1 MVLSTR
7 SRPLAGRLG
16 PPPLCRPS
24 LLTLL
29 FNGLLVL
36 WLLARPGRQS
46 VGVIDI
52 SAVVGPALGSL
63 IAWHGQRWPW
73 SRPSAS
79 TQRLGAAP
87 IFLGLAAFSLAMGQA
102 IWAYYELVLHQ
113 ITPFPSWADVG
124 FLGAAPFILL
134 GILTLPRRPLSAVAR
149 TRILFDGLMLMTAA
163 VTFSWYFVL
172 GPTVLHSSES
182 LFATLVSSAYPVAD
196 LLLLLCLLLLAAQAD
211 EPRLAPV
218 LRILGVGL
226 SIIVVTDSVYSY
238 QLVQGTYTPGQLLV
252 VGWPLGYMLVGL
264 GARTVRVIAANA
276 APAPAAHGALRTL
289 WRLLLPYA
297 LVPAVAV
304 LLAVVW
310 VGHGVA
316 PLKTGVLMGS
326 LVLLAL
332 VLLRQ
337 VLALLE
343 NRQLY
348 RRLDVAYQATLAA
361 QEALRANNRALAAA
375 NAHLQALSTTD
386 PLTNLPNHRTLHRAV
401 DLELERARRYSRP
414 CSLLVLDV
422 DHFKAFNDTYG
433 HPAGDA
439 ALREFS
445 QVVRRTLRGIDIV
458 GRWGGEEFLA
468 VLPETDVPL
477 ALETAERVR
486 DAVAGHTFPAGGGG
500 HVTCSIG
507 VATYPSDGADRDELV
522 AAADRAL
529 YVAKRLGRNQVR
541 AAADPAVPMLSVA
554 DQPATSREESAL
566 LGTVEALAAL
576 VEARDHYTGQ
586 HTHAVALLTL
596 RLALALGLDAA
607 QARMV
612 SLAGRLHDVGKVAIP
627 DAVLQ
632 KAGRLSAEEWAL
644 MRTHPVVGAELVGHV
659 PALRGA
665 ASLIRAHHEH
675 WDGAGYPAGLA
686 GEAIP
691 LGARIIAVAEAYEA
705 MTSERPYRPAG
716 PATWALAELRRC
728 AGTQFDPTV
737 VTALE
742 QVLAADRGPLVSVP
756 GDAVTAV

>member
-1 MVLSTR
+1 MVVSTR

-24 LLTLL
+24 LFILM

-52 SAVVGPALGSL
+52 SAIVGPALGSL
-63 IAWHGQRWPW
+63 LAWHGQRWPW
-73 SRPSAS
+73 SRSSAS
-79 TQRLGAAP
+79 MPRLGAAP

-102 IWAYYELVLHQ
+102 TWAYYELVLHE

-124 FLGAAPFILL
+124 FLGASPFILL

-163 VTFSWYFVL
+163 VAFSWYFVL
-172 GPTVLHSSES
+172 GPTVLRSSES

-196 LLLLLCLLLLAAQAD
+196 LLLLLCLLLIATQAD

-264 GARTVRVIAANA
+264 GARTVRVVAANA

-316 PLKTGVLMGS
+316 PLKTGVLVGS

-348 RRLDVAYQATLAA
+348 RRLDVAYQQTLAA
-361 QEALRANNRALAAA
+361 QVALRANNRALAAA

-386 PLTNLPNHRTLHRAV
+386 PLTDLPNHRTLHRAV
-401 DLELERARRYSRP
+401 DQELERARRYSRP

-422 DHFKAFNDTYG
+422 DHFKALNDTYG

-529 YVAKRLGRNQVR
+529 YAAKRLGRNQVR

-554 DQPATSREESAL
+554 DQSATSREEVPL
-566 LGTVEALAAL
+566 LLMRHQRRV
-576 VEARDHYTGQ
+576 
-586 HTHAVALLTL
+586 
-596 RLALALGLDAA
+596 RLA
-607 QARMV
+607 R
-612 SLAGRLHDVGKVAIP
+612 RRVAP
-627 DAVLQ
+627 Q
-632 KAGRLSAEEWAL
+632 R
-644 MRTHPVVGAELVGHV
+644 
-659 PALRGA
+659 
-665 ASLIRAHHEH
+665 RA
-675 WDGAGYPAGLA
+675 
-686 GEAIP
+686 
-691 LGARIIAVAEAYEA
+691 
-705 MTSERPYRPAG
+705 
-716 PATWALAELRRC
+716 
-728 AGTQFDPTV
+728 
-737 VTALE
+737 
-742 QVLAADRGPLVSVP
+742 
-756 GDAVTAV
+756 

>member
-1 MVLSTR
+1 MALSTR
-7 SRPLAGRLG
+7 SHPLAVLLG
-16 PPPLCRPS
+16 PPTLRRPS
-24 LLTLL
+24 LLILI
-29 FNGLLVL
+29 FNGLLFL

-52 SAVVGPALGSL
+52 TAFLGPALGSL
-63 IAWHGQRWPW
+63 LAWHGQRWPW
-73 SRPSAS
+73 SRTSAS
-79 TQRLGAAP
+79 TPRPGAAP

-102 IWAYYELVLHQ
+102 IWAYYELVRRQ
-113 ITPFPSWADVG
+113 ITPFPSWADAG
-124 FLGAAPFILL
+124 FLGASPFILL
-134 GILTLPRRPLSAVAR
+134 GLLTLPRRPLSAVAR

-172 GPTVLHSSES
+172 GPTVLQSSES
-182 LFATLVSSAYPVAD
+182 LFATLVSSAYPIAD

-211 EPRLAPV
+211 EPQLAPV

-238 QLVQGTYTPGQLLV
+238 QLVHGTYTPGQLIV

-264 GARTVRVIAANA
+264 GARAVRVVAANA
-276 APAPAAHGALRTL
+276 APAPAAHGARRTL

-297 LVPAVAV
+297 FVPAVAV

-316 PLKTGVLMGS
+316 PLKTGVLVGS
-326 LVLLAL
+326 LMLLAL

-348 RRLDVAYQATLAA
+348 CRLDVAYQETLAA
-361 QEALRANNRALAAA
+361 QEALRANNQALAAA

-386 PLTNLPNHRTLHRAV
+386 PLTDLPNHRSLHGAV
-401 DLELERARRYSRP
+401 DQELERARRYSRP

-422 DHFKAFNDTYG
+422 DHFKALNDTYG

-468 VLPETDVPL
+468 VLPETDGPL

-486 DAVAGHTFPAGGGG
+486 DAVAGHTFPAGGGV
-500 HVTCSIG
+500 HLTCSIG
-507 VATYPSDGADRDELV
+507 VATYPSDGVDRDELV

-529 YVAKRLGRNQVR
+529 YVAKRLGRNQAR

-632 KAGRLSAEEWAL
+632 KAEQLSAEEWAL
-644 MRTHPVVGAELVGHV
+644 MHTHPVVGAELVGHV

-665 ASLIRAHHEH
+665 ATLIRAHHER

-691 LGARIIAVAEAYEA
+691 LGARIIAVADAYGA
-705 MTSERPYRPAG
+705 MTSERPYRQAG
-716 PATWALAELRRC
+716 APTWALAELRRC
-728 AGTQFDPTV
+728 AGTQFDPAV

-742 QVLAADRGPLVSVP
+742 QVLAADRSPLVSVP
-756 GDAVTAV
+756 GDAVAAV

>member
-1 MVLSTR
+1 V
-7 SRPLAGRLG
+7 
-16 PPPLCRPS
+16 
-24 LLTLL
+24 LLT
-29 FNGLLVL
+29 
-36 WLLARPGRQS
+36 
-46 VGVIDI
+46 
-52 SAVVGPALGSL
+52 
-63 IAWHGQRWPW
+63 
-73 SRPSAS
+73 
-79 TQRLGAAP
+79 
-87 IFLGLAAFSLAMGQA
+87 
-102 IWAYYELVLHQ
+102 
-113 ITPFPSWADVG
+113 
-124 FLGAAPFILL
+124 
-134 GILTLPRRPLSAVAR
+134 
-149 TRILFDGLMLMTAA
+149 
-163 VTFSWYFVL
+163 
-172 GPTVLHSSES
+172 
-182 LFATLVSSAYPVAD
+182 
-196 LLLLLCLLLLAAQAD
+196 
-211 EPRLAPV
+211 
-218 LRILGVGL
+218 
-226 SIIVVTDSVYSY
+226 
-238 QLVQGTYTPGQLLV
+238 
-252 VGWPLGYMLVGL
+252 
-264 GARTVRVIAANA
+264 
-276 APAPAAHGALRTL
+276 
-289 WRLLLPYA
+289 
-297 LVPAVAV
+297 
-304 LLAVVW
+304 
-310 VGHGVA
+310 
-316 PLKTGVLMGS
+316 
-326 LVLLAL
+326 L

-386 PLTNLPNHRTLHRAV
+386 PLTGLPNHRTLHRAV
-401 DLELERARRYSRP
+401 DQELERARRYSRP

-422 DHFKAFNDTYG
+422 DHFKALNDTYG

-445 QVVRRTLRGIDIV
+445 QVVRRTLRGIDLV

-468 VLPETDVPL
+468 VLPETDGPL

-486 DAVAGHTFPAGGGG
+486 DAVAGHTFPAGGGS

-507 VATYPSDGADRDELV
+507 VATYPSDGADRAELV

-529 YVAKRLGRNQVR
+529 YAAKRLGRNQVR

-554 DQPATSREESAL
+554 DQSATSREESAL

-576 VEARDHYTGQ
+576 VEARDHYSGQ

-665 ASLIRAHHEH
+665 ATLIRTHHEH

-691 LGARIIAVAEAYEA
+691 LGARIIAVAQAYEA

-716 PATWALAELRRC
+716 APTWALAELRRC

-737 VTALE
+737 VTALG

-756 GDAVTAV
+756 DDAVTAV